1 MALGEAGRYDHEVDS
16 SFSRT
21 LLWLTAI
28 LGAIGLLLYLFV
40 FDTWV
45 IPSDDPLLTA
55 SIAPTLS
62 PDDRILTRRGSAP
75 VTGELARCFMPD
87 GSGKY
92 TIGRVFGLGGDSV
105 EVNNERVAVNGVS
118 PKTRFGCGIVSVV
131 HPVSG
136 DAVALTCTVEDNGS
150 FVYSVLAHP
159 EFREGQRIAKVEP
172 QKLWLVSD
180 DRHIHKDSRDFGPI
194 DVISCEHV
202 VFRLWGQT
210 FGDASHRFNVLW

>member
-1 MALGEAGRYDHEVDS
+1 LALDEAGRYHHEVDS
-16 SFSRT
+16 SFGRT

-62 PDDRILTRRGSAP
+62 PDDRILTRRGSSP
-75 VTGELARCFMPD
+75 VTGELVRCFMPD

-136 DAVALTCTVEDNGS
+136 DAEALTCTVEDNGS

-180 DRHIHKDSRDFGPI
+180 DRHIHKDSRDFGSV
-194 DVISCEHV
+194 DVTSCEHV

>member
-1 MALGEAGRYDHEVDS
+1 LALAGLGRYDRCVES
-16 SFSRT
+16 SFGRNM
-21 LLWLTAI
+21 LWLAAI

-45 IPSDDPLLTA
+45 VPSDDPLLTA
-55 SIAPTLS
+55 SIAPTLG
-62 PDDRILTRRGSAP
+62 PDDRILTRRGSSP

-118 PKTRFGCGIVSVV
+118 AKTRFSCGIVSII

-136 DAVALTCTVEDNGS
+136 DAEPLICTVEDNGS
-150 FVYSVLAHP
+150 MVYSTLAHP
-159 EFREGQRIAKVEP
+159 EFREGQRLAKVEP
-172 QKLWLVSD
+172 GKLWLVSD
-180 DRHIHKDSRDFGPI
+180 DRHIHKDSRDFGTV
-194 DVISCEHV
+194 DVSSCEHV
-202 VFRLWGQT
+202 VFRLWGQSW
-210 FGDASHRFNVLW
+210 GDSSHRFNVLW